1 MNKSVFFIFLISFA
15 ISIERSGDYDDD
27 FQIYQFSDAT
37 LNKGIR
43 GCTIGNCKEG
53 IGTFIFE
60 NRDMYSGEFSNGMM
74 HGKGEYRVSNG
85 EYYKGDFKENDFDG
99 FGKYSFPSGEYYE
112 GEYRKG
118 KRNGLGFLSHRD
130 GDIYIS
136 EFKRGLLHGPGI
148 IIKRNG
154 NIESWDF
161 YKGEKFMELSM
172 EAVTTHLLISHHKR
186 SEILEKLESYE
197 ILTSKNYVE
206 CNQEYGL
213 RSNIYSE
220 CPNGMQCLDGICI
233 EDQSISI
240 DAVEIKNEIKEL
252 ELGCMDERACN
263 FSKSAQK
270 DDGSCWYQ
278 IKGCSCDKGKN
289 AFVDDCGI
297 CMGDNSICRDCSGVI
312 NGTAYLDRCGN
323 CDNIVDNDCSKDCKG
338 IWGGDAYVDQ
348 CGNCD
353 NIIENDCIKD
363 CNGVWGGNAIVDECG
378 ICNGS
383 GKTQCKSG
391 NYVCDILECKDSGCD
406 LPNNTIKLLDGEI
419 LYNSDFEIHGFQIVI
434 EDAYITQAYSG
445 DAYNNN
451 FTTNFGGRSLMSMS
465 YSQGVIKSGCGTLI
479 KLIFDDISAGI
490 TSASFY
496 DSNGMPHSL
505 KVIK

>member
-1 MNKSVFFIFLISFA
+1 MNKSIVFIVFFYSLILFA
-15 ISIERSGDYDDD
+15 SSSLNDNFGCSIGS
-27 FQIYQFSDAT
+27 
-37 LNKGIR
+37 
-43 GCTIGNCKEG
+43 CKDGYGEYV
-53 IGTFIFE
+53 FE
-60 NRDMYSGEFSNGMM
+60 NRDKYIGEFSNGSMD
-74 HGKGEYRVSNG
+74 GYGEYFVYNG
-85 EYYKGDFKENDFDG
+85 EYYKGEFKNHKFNG
-99 FGKYSFPSGEYYE
+99 YGKYTFPSGQYFEGYYID
-112 GEYRKG
+112 G
-118 KRNGLGFLSHRD
+118 KRNGIGLLFYANGNMHI
-130 GDIYIS
+130 G
-136 EFKRGLLHGPGI
+136 EFKNGKRHGFGI
-148 IIKRNG
+148 IIHRRG
-154 NIESWDF
+154 DIQSWDF
-161 YKGEKFMELSM
+161 YKGELFMKLPLESTMLHIYNTCDK
-172 EAVTTHLLISHHKR
+172 V
-186 SEILEKLESYE
+186 EILEKLEPYKTLDFE
-197 ILTSKNYVE
+197 KKYYTQDTIVT

-213 RSNIYSE
+213 GSNIYND
-220 CPNGMQCLDGICI
+220 CPNGMQCHNGLCVENQNPAI
-233 EDQSISI
+233 ESKVQ
-240 DAVEIKNEIKEL
+240 IKEL

-278 IKGCSCDKGKN
+278 IKGCGCDKGKN

-353 NIIENDCIKD
+353 NIMENDCIED
-363 CNGVWGGNAIVDECG
+363 CNGVWGGNAIIDECG
-378 ICNGS
+378 ICNGN

-496 DSNGMPHSL
+496 DSSGMPHSL
-505 KVIK
+505 KIIK